1 MRDVIQN
8 QQESYIREMCRP
20 DSNTSTIKRVLE
32 LRKVNKIQY
41 NNFLL

>member
-20 DSNTSTIKRVLE
+20 NSNISKIKKALE